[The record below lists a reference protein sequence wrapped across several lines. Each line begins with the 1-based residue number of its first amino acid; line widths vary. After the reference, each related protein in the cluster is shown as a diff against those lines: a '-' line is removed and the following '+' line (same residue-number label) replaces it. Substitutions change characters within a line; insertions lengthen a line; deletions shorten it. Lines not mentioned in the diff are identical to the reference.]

1 MKRLAASLLV
11 CLSLLEGCST
21 LSEKRD
27 IAGSASTHY
36 ERRCAPPLP
45 LDPLESA
52 GQRPSAERVAL
63 VRTQFSSSAFDTA
76 SALGVLPFLDRLLTL
91 EEEVGRHGEG
101 PALAYGRER
110 RHVTDRITLGI
121 LDVSSAAVEAD
132 CEQRRAAL
140 LAEHLQKALDEREQ
154 TYTVLGLLGS
164 GVFTIISGGIGIGAN
179 SIGVFNTANIATVI
193 GGASELIFGTAAL
206 TDTTARGDLH
216 HERNLLRDIWTG
228 ENNNFAPA
236 IWSFLNRRLSEEPAQ
251 RTIRENLIMQWEE
264 EGRLGPAG
272 SDAHQH
278 RVDLFFGTGGRY
290 TVDELRDRAA
300 MLDLLANEISLMNQ
314 GLNRLIR
321 ELLKRDKV

>member
-11 CLSLLEGCST
+11 LIILLEGCST
-21 LSEKRD
+21 ISEKHS
-27 IAGSASTHY
+27 IGSSATTHY
-36 ERRCAPPLP
+36 ERRCGQPLP
-45 LDPLESA
+45 LDPLDST
-52 GQRPSAERVAL
+52 GQPLPAERVAL
-63 VRTQFSSSAFDTA
+63 VRHQFSASAFDTA
-76 SALGVLPFLDRLLTL
+76 SALGVLPFLDRLLSL
-91 EEEVGRHGEG
+91 EEEVGLHGEG
-101 PALAYGRER
+101 PAFAYVRER
-110 RHVTDRITLGI
+110 RHITDRITLGI

-140 LAEHLQKALDEREQ
+140 LAEHLQKTLDERER

-164 GVFTIISGGIGIGAN
+164 GILTIISGGIGIGAN

-206 TDTTARGDLH
+206 TDTTARSDFH

-228 ENNNFAPA
+228 ENSTFAPA
-236 IWSFLNRRLSEEPAQ
+236 IWSFFNRRLLEEPVQ
-251 RTIRENLIMQWEE
+251 RTFRENLIAQWEE

-272 SDAHQH
+272 SDVYQH
-278 RVDLFFGTGGRY
+278 RIDLFFGAGGRY

-300 MLDLLANEISLMNQ
+300 MLDLVANEISLMNQ
-314 GLNRLIR
+314 GLNGLIR